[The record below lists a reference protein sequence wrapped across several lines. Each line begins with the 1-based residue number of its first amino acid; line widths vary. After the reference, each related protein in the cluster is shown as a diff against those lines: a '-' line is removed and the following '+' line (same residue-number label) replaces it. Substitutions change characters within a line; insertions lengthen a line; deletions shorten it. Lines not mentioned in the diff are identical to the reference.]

1 MRLFL
6 TIFSLF
12 TFILVSNCQ
21 SIEKDAVPLQATQHK
36 LFIKDKNSRNKT
48 RLKKNETVK
57 IFFQNNSDSL
67 YAKILLWND
76 EGIYYTP
83 YSLKSDSSLIDSIQN
98 KYYKFEYLQHNTVE
112 FTKFNEIGK
121 INYRKNL
128 RLRTEANLL
137 LFTTSTLVTVIP
149 LILHPIIDG
158 SYKNFGPEWL
168 IIVGSGAIVS
178 AYTWWRI
185 KRLEK
190 LKSYSMNDYEF
201 VIK

>member
-98 KYYKFEYLQHNTVE
+98 KY
-112 FTKFNEIGK
+112 
-121 INYRKNL
+121 
-128 RLRTEANLL
+128 
-137 LFTTSTLVTVIP
+137 
-149 LILHPIIDG
+149 
-158 SYKNFGPEWL
+158 
-168 IIVGSGAIVS
+168 
-178 AYTWWRI
+178 
-185 KRLEK
+185 
-190 LKSYSMNDYEF
+190 
-201 VIK
+201 